1 MAEGR
6 GEEAMI
12 SVENMSF
19 AYEDNVVLNNM
30 TLQEKE
36 RKIIGLWGR
45 NGVGKTTLMKL
56 LAGHMRPNHGTIQIA
71 GQIPYDNLKAKQHLC
86 YMQEDQ
92 PFSEI
97 WSVRDAL
104 RFYSY
109 FNPNWNQVL
118 AEQLLQE
125 FKLPEKRKT
134 KKLSTG
140 MKTALQL
147 VIGLASQADVTILDE
162 PTNGLDA
169 GMRKKFYE
177 LLLESYDDHPRLIIL
192 STHHIEEMQALLE
205 SIIVIHEGRI
215 LLNERMDELRSRGI
229 WLTGESKQVD
239 KLLIDKKVMDQ
250 QVMGTFRKVLLDE
263 PYSNEWKEQS
273 RIHGLSIEKALVQDY
288 LLSLTE
294 QVKEAS
300 L

>member
-1 MAEGR
+1 
-6 GEEAMI
+6 MI
-12 SVENMSF
+12 SVQNVSF
-19 AYEDNVVLNNM
+19 AYDDHVVLKDI
-30 TLQEKE
+30 TYKE
-36 RKIIGLWGR
+36 NEHMIIGLWGR

-56 LAGHMRPNHGTIQIA
+56 MAGHLKPNQGTIKIS
-71 GQIPYDNLKAKQHLC
+71 GHIPYDNLEAQQYLC
-86 YMQEDQ
+86 YMQEDH

-109 FNPNWNQVL
+109 FNPNWNQEL
-118 AEQLLQE
+118 AERLLE
-125 FKLPEKRKT
+125 TFKLPVKRKT

-177 LLLESYDDHPRLIIL
+177 LLLKSHDDHPRLILL
-192 STHHIEEMQALLE
+192 STHHIEEVQTLLE
-205 SIIVIHEGRI
+205 SVVVVHEGKI

-229 WLTGESKQVD
+229 WLAGDSKQVD
-239 KLLIDKKVMDQ
+239 KLTNGKKIMDRHDMGTFKKVM
-250 QVMGTFRKVLLDE
+250 LDE
-263 PYSNEWKEQS
+263 LYSNEW
-273 RIHGLSIEKALVQDY
+273 RDLARVHGISIEKALVQDY
-288 LLSLTE
+288 LLSLTDR
-294 QVKEAS
+294 VKEAS